1 MIADNQTEKVYLS
14 SRLELDEEF
23 KPVCKFII
31 KEFEK
36 IGIEYEFLNL
46 TNDIWVR
53 DYMPIQVSENKF
65 IEFHYDP
72 DYLQTTKKRYRNLKT
87 YPDIVCDK
95 HNIKTI
101 KSGIILDGGNVVKS
115 SDCVILT
122 EKIFIENKYNYT
134 KNQLIDNLQE
144 LFETDKI
151 IFIPWFK
158 DVTEEFCGHSDGMV
172 RFIDDNTVLI
182 NHIYRNEKSVLNP
195 LLKAGL
201 ECKCLNFEVKK
212 EHKDNWAYLNF
223 LQTKN
228 ILLITKLGIDED
240 DQAINQISD
249 CFPEYAS
256 KNRIIQ
262 VPDMEPIVS
271 KGGALNCISWTIKV

>member
-1 MIADNQTEKVYLS
+1 LLKAAEKYTQTCNS
-14 SRLELDEEF
+14 IITILD
-23 KPVCKFII
+23 KYQ
-31 KEFEK
+31 
-36 IGIEYEFLNL
+36 IESAFLKG
-46 TNDIWVR
+46 TNDIWAR

-65 IEFHYDP
+65 IEFRYDP
-72 DYLQTTKKRYRNLKT
+72 DYLQSTKKGYRDLKT

-115 SDCVILT
+115 SNYVILT
-122 EKIFIENKYNYT
+122 NKIFKENKYNYT

-151 IFIPWFK
+151 IFIPWFE
-158 DVTEEFCGHSDGMV
+158 DEPEEFCGHSDGMV
-172 RFIDDNTVLI
+172 RFINDNTVLI
-182 NHIYRNEKSVLNP
+182 NHVYRNEKSVLNP

-223 LQTKN
+223 LQTKD
-228 ILLITKLGIDED
+228 ILLVPKLGIDED
-240 DQAINQISD
+240 DQAIKQISD

-262 VPDMEPIVS
+262 VPDIKPIVNN
-271 KGGALNCISWTIKV
+271 GGALNCISWTIKV

>member
-1 MIADNQTEKVYLS
+1 MITDQETNLVYFSELLKTTEKYTHTCNS
-14 SRLELDEEF
+14 
-23 KPVCKFII
+23 II
-31 KEFEK
+31 AILGKYQIK
-36 IGIEYEFLNL
+36 SAFLKG
-46 TNDIWVR
+46 TNDIWAR

-65 IEFHYDP
+65 IEFRYDP
-72 DYLQTTKKRYRNLKT
+72 DYLQGTKKGYRDLKT

-95 HNIKTI
+95 QNIKTI

-122 EKIFIENKYNYT
+122 NKIFKENKYNYT

-151 IFIPWFK
+151 IFIPWFE
-158 DVTEEFCGHSDGMV
+158 DEPEEFCGHSDGMV
-172 RFIDDNTVLI
+172 RFINDNTVLI
-182 NHIYRNEKSVLNP
+182 NHVYRNEKSVLNP
-195 LLKAGL
+195 LLKVGL

-223 LQTKN
+223 LQTKD
-228 ILLITKLGIDED
+228 ILLVPKMGIDED
-240 DQAINQISD
+240 DQAIKQISD
-249 CFPEYAS
+249 YFPEYAS
-256 KNRIIQ
+256 RNRIIQ

>member
-1 MIADNQTEKVYLS
+1 MITDNQTDKVYLS

-36 IGIEYEFLNL
+36 IGIEYELLNL
-46 TNDIWVR
+46 TNDIWAR

-65 IEFHYDP
+65 IEFRYDP
-72 DYLQTTKKRYRNLKT
+72 DYLQGTKKGYRDLKT

-95 HNIKTI
+95 QNIKTI

-115 SDCVILT
+115 SNCVILT
-122 EKIFIENKYNYT
+122 NKIFKENKYNYT

-151 IFIPWFK
+151 IFIPWFE
-158 DVTEEFCGHSDGMV
+158 DEPEEFCGHSDGMV
-172 RFIDDNTVLI
+172 RFINDNTVLI
-182 NHIYRNEKSVLNP
+182 NHVYRNEKSVLNP

-223 LQTKN
+223 LQTKD
-228 ILLITKLGIDED
+228 ILLVPKMGIDED
-240 DQAINQISD
+240 DQAIKQISD
-249 CFPEYAS
+249 YFPEYAS
-256 KNRIIQ
+256 RNRIIQ
-262 VPDMEPIVS
+262 VPDIKPIVS